1 MTKLGLKEYEN
12 LLAMSTVSKD
22 WEGVIIYDE
31 QNNLLTEHKPW
42 QPSDFTIGGEED
54 EAKIIDEIQRIKK
67 VGPLIRS
74 LGFIVH
80 PRRTGGTQKNPSPQ
94 R

>member
-1 MTKLGLKEYEN
+1 MRLGLKEYED
-12 LLAMSTVSKD
+12 LLVMSTASKD
-22 WEGVIIYDE
+22 WEGAIIHDE
-31 QNNLLTEHKPW
+31 QTNLLAEYRPR
-42 QPSDFTIGGEED
+42 QPSNFIIKGEED
-54 EAKIIDEIQRIKK
+54 EAKIINEIQRIKK